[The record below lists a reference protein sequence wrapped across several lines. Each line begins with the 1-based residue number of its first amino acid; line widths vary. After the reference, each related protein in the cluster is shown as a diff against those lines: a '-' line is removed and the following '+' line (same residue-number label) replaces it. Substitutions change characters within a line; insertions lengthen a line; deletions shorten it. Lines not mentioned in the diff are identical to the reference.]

1 MNAFVS
7 ICIPAYK
14 RPENIRRLLR
24 SVAQQSFKD
33 VEIIVSDDSP
43 DGSVESVLPE
53 FNELPIRYSRNI
65 PPLGTPANW
74 NHAIAMANGEW
85 IKLMH
90 DDDWFAD
97 EKSLQQFVEKTI
109 EGKAFIF
116 SRYKN
121 VFENG
126 QSEQPQFPASWK
138 ERIIQNPVTLL
149 ANNVIGPPSVT
160 LIHSS
165 VKEQYDKRMKW
176 RVDMDYYMG
185 ILEKSKSY
193 SSIDQPLINVGI
205 SSTQVTN
212 DCINVPGVELPE
224 GLLLL
229 QKHGV
234 SPLRNILVYDAW
246 WRILRNVHVRKPAM
260 LFEHAPNGPWPQA
273 ILNMVRHQS
282 LIPYSLLK
290 LGPVSKPAMAF
301 SYLLN
306 RKYLKD

>member
-1 MNAFVS
+1 MAFIS

-14 RPENIRRLLR
+14 RPENIRRLLK
-24 SVAQQSFKD
+24 SIEKQSFQD
-33 VEIIVSDDSP
+33 FDIVVSDDSP
-43 DGSVESVLPE
+43 DDSVKHITGE
-53 FNELPIRYSRNI
+53 FSHLPIHYFKNQ
-65 PPLGTPANW
+65 PALGTPANW
-74 NHAIAMANGEW
+74 NYAISKASGEW

-90 DDDWFAD
+90 DDDWFAH
-97 EKSLQQFVEKTI
+97 ENSLREFADKTR
-109 EGKAFIF
+109 EGQPFIF

-126 QSEQPQFPASWK
+126 NTEAPSFPGSWK
-138 ERIIQNPVTLL
+138 ERIIHNPVTLL
-149 ANNVIGPPSVT
+149 AKNVIGPPSVT
-160 LIHSS
+160 LIHSGI
-165 VKEQYDKRMKW
+165 KEQYDVRMKW
-176 RVDMDYYMG
+176 RVDMDYYMSL
-185 ILEKSKSY
+185 LEKTKNY

-212 DCINVPGVELPE
+212 DCLNVPGVELPE

-234 SPLRNILVYDAW
+234 SPLKNILVYDAW
-246 WRILRNVHVRKPAM
+246 WRILRNVQVRKTEQ
-260 LFEHAPNGPWPQA
+260 LLEYAPNGPWPRA

-282 LIPYSLLK
+282 IVPYSLLK
-290 LGPVSKPAMAF
+290 MGVLSKPAMAL